1 MHAAGE
7 KAALIGR
14 IVATTVW
21 LALGIV
27 AGQGP
32 ALASSPDA
40 PTEKLLAY
48 AARIAGDDARTRI
61 VLDFDKRPDFQ
72 VRYIASPDR
81 IVIDLP
87 ATAFGFAA
95 EALAP
100 TGLFSDIRFGSMDDS
115 SARLVLTAARPARL
129 VTAEVVDNE
138 DGKGFR
144 LVLDAEL
151 VPQQDFVALVAA
163 QAWTPAA
170 APPPPIDPAQV
181 PVDPAASDFVIAID
195 AGHGGIDTGAT
206 GATSKTAEKDI
217 TLAFAKVLHD
227 KLGKQPGIRTMLTR
241 DADRFLSLSERV
253 VVARQKGAQLL
264 ISLHADTLRQG
275 DIRGATVYT
284 ISDKAS
290 DHMAAQLAE
299 RENFSDTL
307 GGVEMPAETAEVND
321 ILLDLTRRETQ
332 AFSISMAQAV
342 VGSFEGQIS
351 LINNPHRHAGFR
363 VLQAPDMPSI
373 LLELGFLSNKDDEKL
388 LLDPAWR
395 DKVADLLVEAIRRYR
410 APLVANGG

>member
-1 MHAAGE
+1 MHAVGK
-7 KAALIGR
+7 KAALSGR
-14 IVATTVW
+14 IVLTVLW
-21 LALGIV
+21 ILFAVL
-27 AGQGP
+27 AGQG
-32 ALASSPDA
+32 AAFASSPDA
-40 PTEKLLAY
+40 PTERLLAY
-48 AARIAGDDARTRI
+48 AARIAGDDARTRV
-61 VLDFDKRPDFQ
+61 VLDFDRKPEFK

-87 ATAFGFAA
+87 ATAFGIG
-95 EALAP
+95 EKDLAP
-100 TGLFSDIRFGSMDDS
+100 TGLFSDIRYGSVDDN

-129 VTAEVVDNE
+129 VTAEAVANE

-151 VPQQDFVALVAA
+151 VPQQDFAALVAA
-163 QAWTPAA
+163 QTWTPPAEA
-170 APPPPIDPAQV
+170 SKSIEPAQ
-181 PVDPAASDFVIAID
+181 PPADSSASEFVIAID

-206 GATSKTAEKDI
+206 GATTKTAEKDI

-227 KLGKQPGIRTMLTR
+227 KLGKEPGIRAVLTR

-264 ISLHADTLRQG
+264 ISLHADTLRQS

-307 GGVEMPAETAEVND
+307 GGVELPAETAEVND

-332 AFSISMAQAV
+332 AFSISLAQAV

-363 VLQAPDMPSI
+363 VLQAPDVPSI

-388 LLDPAWR
+388 LLDPVWR
-395 DKVADLLVEAIRRYR
+395 EKVADLLVEAVKRYR